1 MQQSKPGALKMELN
15 SSFKMTDYSKRIKRL
30 LRELAAEAYEK
41 ELSRELVKLEKSF
54 EEWQDGKINSG
65 ELSHR
70 VHQYE
75 TGVSRELFKKYNEDK
90 FDFNVAYAIVTG
102 ILDRKDVPEELLEA
116 IDKHLRFYE
125 SMKADGDL
133 KLPGE

>member
-125 SMKADGDL
+125 SMNADGDL